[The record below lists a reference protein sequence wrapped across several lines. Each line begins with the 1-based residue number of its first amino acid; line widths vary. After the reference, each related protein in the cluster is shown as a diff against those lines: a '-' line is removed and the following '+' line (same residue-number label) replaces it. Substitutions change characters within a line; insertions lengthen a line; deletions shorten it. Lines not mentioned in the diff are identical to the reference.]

1 MTHRLVKSGLYA
13 SIVSERSVEVINGRV
28 RGIAVSRSRFA
39 GRVACCMMLV
49 SGIIAV
55 IAVAVAAVVIV
66 FVIESIIMSLMLY
79 NTPLY

>member
-55 IAVAVAAVVIV
+55 AVAAVVIV
-66 FVIESIIMSLMLY
+66 FVIGSIMMSLMLY
-79 NTPLY
+79 NTPLH